1 MSDVPISF
9 HIFLI
14 LKKLG
19 LFEHLLRLNY
29 KFWETSLLTESLK
42 TVLTYYGISPWEI
55 EVLYG
60 FLNSHFTIVQDEI
73 EPDDDNFV
81 SYLNLDIPLAFNEAF
96 FQWFDFKRWEKVKAV
111 FKEMK
116 RRRGSGNALKIKI
129 NFFGNPTIVFTIDI
143 EDKQWFDN
151 ALEKIDFV
159 LELLPYHLDPE
170 KIPSDIL
177 QIVYKFDSKSIRWRL
192 HMASSE
198 SKNYTFRGDSWNEIT

>member
-1 MSDVPISF
+1 M
-9 HIFLI
+9 
-14 LKKLG
+14 
-19 LFEHLLRLNY
+19 
-29 KFWETSLLTESLK
+29 TESLK
-42 TVLTYYGISPWEI
+42 AILTYYGISPWEI

-116 RRRGSGNALKIKI
+116 RRRGTGNALKIKI
-129 NFFGNPTIVFTIDI
+129 NFSGNPVIIFTIDI

-159 LELLPYHLDPE
+159 LELLPYHLDPK
-170 KIPSDIL
+170 KIPVDIS
-177 QIVYKFDSKSIRWRL
+177 QIVYKFDSESIRWRL
-192 HMASSE
+192 HRASSE
-198 SKNYTFRGDSWNEIT
+198 KKNYTFRGDSWSEIT